1 MGGTRNVHTQG
12 KSFFF
17 EREKYSFD
25 VNSLAK
31 IKEQIIL
38 LVLVDVC
45 LFWSL
50 NSYYF
55 KGQCCRYT

>member
-1 MGGTRNVHTQG
+1 MFTRKENL
-12 KSFFF
+12 FCF

-38 LVLVDVC
+38 LMLVDVC

-50 NSYYF
+50 NSCYF